1 MGFSLTN
8 YFSQNITQVPDIF
21 IDTYMP
27 QANGSFVKVYLYLLR
42 QLHEA
47 SPVLTV
53 ESMADMLSNTEADIV
68 RALRYWEKQ
77 GVLSIS
83 EAAGQIIEISDRK
96 SVV

>member
-8 YFSQNITQVPDIF
+8 YFSQNITQVPNIF

-42 QLHEA
+42 QMNEA

-53 ESMADMLSNTEADIV
+53 ENMADMLVN
-68 RALRYWEKQ
+68 R
-77 GVLSIS
+77 
-83 EAAGQIIEISDRK
+83 
-96 SVV
+96 